1 MGIALTS
8 RLANYSG
15 ENVPNQDIQAA
26 WHYHNGT
33 KHPDG
38 PLMNRWHSYD
48 PMNNPLL
55 FKIYAGLEPIHLP
68 QSKLPSEMPALSAIS
83 TNVMPSTE
91 GQIPDLTTLG
101 KILYFSAGITK
112 TIKYPWGEMSFRAAA
127 CTGALFHIELYVVC
141 GDLPGLQAGVY
152 HLDSREMSLKL
163 LREGDYRAVLQDAT
177 GHEPSVVNAPAI
189 IVCTDTIWRNS
200 CKYQAREYRHAFWDC
215 GTILANTLAVS
226 SASGIPSQVVGGFVD
241 GSVNRL
247 LDLDTSREVTI
258 ALVSLGHSPPNG
270 AKEVGPAPVVG
281 PLSLEVEPIS
291 DYETDFPAIS
301 QMHDAS
307 SLDTGRDVT
316 SWRGHVPPETQPD
329 SAGPGIILN
338 AYAADEGPR
347 DSIDSVIM
355 RRGSS
360 RTFAPES
367 ISFKQLSTVL
377 DRAARPIQ
385 ADFLDASGGYLNDIY
400 LIVNAVEGIAP
411 GTYVFHRDPQ
421 ALELL
426 EEGDFRQQAGVLG
439 LSQELPADASVNFYF
454 LSALGP
460 ILERFGNRG
469 YRAAQLDASITA
481 GRIYLAA
488 YAQRLGATGL
498 TFYDDA
504 VTSFFSPH
512 ARDKSVMFLV
522 AVGKRARRQELT

>member
-1 MGIALTS
+1 M
-8 RLANYSG
+8 
-15 ENVPNQDIQAA
+15 PNQDIEAT

-33 KHPDG
+33 NHPDG
-38 PLMNRWHSYD
+38 YLMDRWHFYD

-55 FKIYAGLEPIHLP
+55 FKIYTGLEPIHLP
-68 QSKLPSEMPALSAIS
+68 QSELPSEMPALLAIS

-91 GQIPDLTTLG
+91 DQIPDLATLG
-101 KILYFSAGITK
+101 RILYFSAGITK

-141 GDLPGLQAGVY
+141 GDLPGLEAGVY
-152 HLDSREMSLKL
+152 HFDSRDTSLNR
-163 LREGDYRAVLQDAT
+163 LRKGDYRALLQDAT

-226 SASGIPSQVVGGFVD
+226 SASGIPSQVVGGFAD
-241 GSVNRL
+241 GSVNQL
-247 LDLDTSREVTI
+247 LDLDTSREVAI
-258 ALVSLGHSPPNG
+258 ALVSLGHTSSNR
-270 AKEVGPAPVVG
+270 AKEVGSAPVAG

-291 DYETDFPAIS
+291 DQETNFPAIS
-301 QMHDAS
+301 EMHAAS
-307 SLDTGRDVT
+307 SLATGSDVA
-316 SWRGHVPPETQPD
+316 SWRDHVPLEIQAACAGSGIAL
-329 SAGPGIILN
+329 SA
-338 AYAADEGPR
+338 YEADEAPQ
-347 DSIDSVIM
+347 DSIGSVIM

-360 RTFAPES
+360 RTFARES
-367 ISFKQLSTVL
+367 ISFKQLSTIL
-377 DRAARPIQ
+377 DRASRPIQ
-385 ADFLDASGGYLNDIY
+385 ADFLDASGEFLNDIY
-400 LIVNAVEGIAP
+400 LIVNAVEGMAP
-411 GTYVFHRDPQ
+411 GTYVFHRDQ
-421 ALELL
+421 KALELL

-439 LSQELPADASVNFYF
+439 LSQPLPADASVNFYF

-460 ILERFGNRG
+460 VLEGFGNRG
-469 YRAAQLDASITA
+469 YRAAQLEASISA

-512 ARDKSVMFLV
+512 AQDKSVMFLV
-522 AVGKRARRQELT
+522 AVGKRARRSTSA